1 MSQLP
6 VTLDEDE
13 IDAMLRAGDTDG
25 NGMFDLAEMGWEIAK
40 KEQARTELDQAQ
52 SHLS

>member
-40 KEQARTELDQAQ
+40 KDKPGLSLIKR
-52 SHLS
+52 SHI